1 MSFGYKQNGS
11 QSSIRL
17 LFSFQGLTSSFQI
30 LNATALATPF
40 IVVRIVYLF
49 LSVFQPS
56 DLRWSDLR
64 GPIAPFLTM
73 GLLME
78 YSVVLIYLI
87 TGFIIPSWRNIE
99 KLEILLDDAT
109 R

>member
-1 MSFGYKQNGS
+1 MSTSS
-11 QSSIRL
+11 QL
-17 LFSFQGLTSSFQI
+17 TFSFKI

-40 IVVRIVYLF
+40 IAVRVTYLF

-56 DLRWSDLR
+56 DLRWNDLS
-64 GPIAPFLTM
+64 GPIAPFLIM

-87 TGFIIPSWRNIE
+87 TGFLIPSWRNIE
-99 KLEILLDDAT
+99 KPEILLNEAT
-109 R
+109 

>member
-1 MSFGYKQNGS
+1 
-11 QSSIRL
+11 
-17 LFSFQGLTSSFQI
+17 
-30 LNATALATPF
+30 
-40 IVVRIVYLF
+40 
-49 LSVFQPS
+49 
-56 DLRWSDLR
+56 
-64 GPIAPFLTM
+64 M

-99 KLEILLDDAT
+99 KPEILLDDAT